1 MPKRK
6 AENMPPPEGS
16 DSDTSS
22 DENEDL
28 KFEPDEEQSDVEVEF
43 SFDDPKEINFKS
55 VRNLLKKYIPGT
67 KMNLSELSD
76 SIVKQVIVGTM
87 ISVDDTGDAYGFATV
102 LNIKHQEVYFYISL
116 FQIEYILYE
125 RFN

>member
-6 AENMPPPEGS
+6 AENIPPPEES
-16 DSDTSS
+16 DSDSS
-22 DENEDL
+22 NDENEDL

-102 LNIKHQEVYFYISL
+102 LNIKHQEVYIIINSHFIISNRIFL
-116 FQIEYILYE
+116 I
-125 RFN
+125 

>member
-6 AENMPPPEGS
+6 AENIPPPEGS

-87 ISVDDTGDAYGFATV
+87 ISVDDTGDAYGFVTV
-102 LNIKHQEVYFYISL
+102 LNIKHQEVYFNISL